1 MRKALFENRPDEKQ
15 NPVKR
20 HHAAVVTD
28 QKGRLKEGCWGKTT
42 PGNTLLKGL
51 DVLDLTSKNSKWQ
64 DDVNFDE
71 SSFWHL

>member
-1 MRKALFENRPDEKQ
+1 MRKALHENKPDEKQ

-28 QKGRLKEGCWGKTT
+28 QKGRLKDGCWGKTT

-51 DVLDLTSKNSKWQ
+51 DVLDLTSKNSKKRIFF
-64 DDVNFDE
+64 VLNGKMT
-71 SSFWHL
+71 